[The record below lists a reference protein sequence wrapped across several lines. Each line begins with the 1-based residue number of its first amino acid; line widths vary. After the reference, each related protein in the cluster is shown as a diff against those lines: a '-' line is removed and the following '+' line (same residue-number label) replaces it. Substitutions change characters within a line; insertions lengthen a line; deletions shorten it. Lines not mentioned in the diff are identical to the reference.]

1 MNKRK
6 KHTSTTELYAGGPTF
21 PSDLRAAVLGRV
33 PLNTSHIR
41 QPSPH
46 MSEALEINQT
56 KLAVVK
62 ERERKKKKEKKTQ
75 TLDLKGTGLRLKR
88 QQLLNP
94 NPRSNLLLCLLGPW
108 I

>member
-6 KHTSTTELYAGGPTF
+6 KNTSTTELYAGGPTF

-62 ERERKKKKEKKTQ
+62 ERERKKERKKKE
-75 TLDLKGTGLRLKR
+75 LKHLTSKAQDSDSRD
-88 QQLLNP
+88 
-94 NPRSNLLLCLLGPW
+94 SNF
-108 I
+108 